1 MSYNNNNKKKSY
13 NQFEVDQA
21 DISVPWLLLLLWVRN
36 NEGNHERKNAS
47 LFGENNLLFGIVSP
61 FCAFSLR
68 GDLRWH
74 QAGVH
79 GLCGGDSFGEAG
91 PWLEEG
97 YTIDPNLISS
107 WMVDDNCWCLDWTAQ
122 CPHAHRALSY
132 CRRTERGKQRQ
143 GFRC

>member
-1 MSYNNNNKKKSY
+1 MSYNQKKKKKSY
-13 NQFEVDQA
+13 NQFEADQA

-47 LFGENNLLFGIVSP
+47 LFGENNLLTWDCFP
-61 FCAFSLR
+61 FLCFLSV
-68 GDLRWH
+68 RWFEVTL
-74 QAGVH
+74 GW
-79 GLCGGDSFGEAG
+79 GPWPLGGDSFGEAG

-97 YTIDPNLISS
+97 YSIDPNLISS
-107 WMVDDNCWCLDWTAQ
+107 WTADDNCWCLDWTAQ
-122 CPHAHRALSY
+122 CPHTHRALSY